1 MIDNLEKETFYKTK
15 LDNFCTIPLK
25 PLTILQDY
33 CICQHLVLT
42 IDDIRE
48 ILIKDYSIALE
59 TGKLEIYADKL
70 TFSSSLKNE
79 EGTPIS
85 ILLKENENRSTSD
98 LMYLSYVNFNIKQ
111 SAPIGPSKALE
122 SFAFL
127 GSWPV
132 FLEELAARAIPE
144 NWAGIS
150 TYDNYPVLC
159 QYIKYTFYRL
169 QKEHKILIAED
180 GSLAAFNTGLF
191 TPRYED
197 IFACFIPNTPDS
209 ETKWKFAAFCTKAS
223 GYYGKLLLSKF
234 EILPKAPNYYST
246 LKEILYCSDK
256 SLMIDYEHI
265 IVDNIDRFPTEYLK
279 PLVGRNETVLH
290 CLEQIELT
298 HDTSLYDTIR
308 EELQND
314 TLLFRRIQS
323 DLNSAIDIALRM
335 VERDYKIGI
344 PCYYPKRNVVS
355 LLLPIYLT
363 VSDKPDLALII
374 ELTDSGNYQGQTI
387 FTLQQ
392 AYIDARMIC
401 PLTGTWLDIEEDVHE

>member
-1 MIDNLEKETFYKTK
+1 MINNLENETFYKTK
-15 LDNFCTIPLK
+15 LDNFCLIPLK
-25 PLTILQDY
+25 PLTIIQDY
-33 CICQHLVLT
+33 CISQHLVLD
-42 IDDIRE
+42 INDIRE
-48 ILIKDYSIALE
+48 ILIKDYLNALE
-59 TGKLEIYADKL
+59 TNTLEVYPDKL
-70 TFSSSLKNE
+70 IFSSSIKNE
-79 EGTPIS
+79 DGTPIT
-85 ILLKENENRSTSD
+85 ILLKENENKAIDD
-98 LMYLSYVNFNIKQ
+98 LMYLSYVNINVKQ
-111 SAPIGPSKALE
+111 AVPTGPSKALE

-159 QYIKYTFYRL
+159 QYIKCTFYRL

-191 TPRYED
+191 TSRYED
-197 IFACFIPNTPDS
+197 IFACFIPNAPDS

-234 EILPKAPNYYST
+234 EILPKAPNYYNT
-246 LKEILYCSDK
+246 LKEILYCSNK
-256 SLMIDYEHI
+256 KLMVDYDHI
-265 IVDNIDRFPTEYLK
+265 IIDNIDRFPTDYLRS
-279 PLVGRNETVLH
+279 LAGRNEVVLQ
-290 CLEQIELT
+290 CLEQIDLT
-298 HDTSLYDTIR
+298 RDISLYDTIR
-308 EELQND
+308 EELQTD
-314 TLLFRRIQS
+314 TLLFRRIRS
-323 DLNSAIDIALRM
+323 DLNSAIDVALLM
-335 VERDYKIGI
+335 VERDYKVGI

-363 VSDKPDLALII
+363 FSENPDLALIV

-401 PLTGTWLDIEEDVHE
+401 PLNGTWLDIKEDVHE